1 MTQNQLS
8 VEDVKEYLRVYDD
21 EDDAAIST
29 MLSAAKS
36 FIQGYTGLSALDTDK
51 YEDLTAACLVL
62 VAEMY
67 DNRLYTVDTDKINPI
82 AKSIMDLHAVN
93 LL

>member
-1 MTQNQLS
+1 MTANQVS
-8 VEDVKEYLRVYDD
+8 VEDVKEYLRLDD
-21 EDDAAIST
+21 NEDDAAIGT
-29 MLSAAKS
+29 ILTAAKS
-36 FIQGYTGLSALDTDK
+36 FIQSYTGLSALETDK
-51 YEDLTAACLVL
+51 YEDLTAAVLVL

-67 DNRLYTVDTDKINPI
+67 DNRLYTVESDKINPI